1 MNQARQLIAVI
12 FILSL
17 AACSDATPTPTGVLP
32 TTAPIS
38 VPTDVPPTRLPPT
51 PVVDDPDT
59 VTTASGL
66 KYVDLV
72 AGTGPSP
79 AATDWVTLQ
88 FTATLQDG
96 TLIGSTR
103 KFGKPAD
110 VPLDGI
116 SEQIKGWA
124 EGVSTMKVGGTRKL
138 IIPPHLAY
146 GSAGSGNIPPDA
158 TLIFTVDLLSTRPA
172 PQVKIEDVRVGTGLA
187 VEAGMRLSVN
197 YTGTLDNG
205 TVFDTSIGK
214 KPFEFVLGVGEVI
227 AGWDTGLAGMKVG
240 GKRRLTIPPELG
252 YGPQGSDP
260 IPPNATLFFEVDL
273 LDAK

>member
-1 MNQARQLIAVI
+1 M
-12 FILSL
+12 
-17 AACSDATPTPTGVLP
+17 
-32 TTAPIS
+32 
-38 VPTDVPPTRLPPT
+38 
-51 PVVDDPDT
+51 VDDPNT
-59 VTTASGL
+59 ITTASCL

-72 AGTGPSP
+72 VGTGPSP

-110 VPLDGI
+110 IPLDGI

-158 TLIFTVDLLSTRPA
+158 TLIFTVDLL
-172 PQVKIEDVRVGTGLA
+172 GT
-187 VEAGMRLSVN
+187 
-197 YTGTLDNG
+197 
-205 TVFDTSIGK
+205 
-214 KPFEFVLGVGEVI
+214 
-227 AGWDTGLAGMKVG
+227 G

-260 IPPNATLFFEVDL
+260 VPPNATLFFEVDL
-273 LDAK
+273 LDAR

>member
-1 MNQARQLIAVI
+1 MNQARRLIAVI

-17 AACSDATPTPTGVLP
+17 AACSGATPTPTSVPP
-32 TTAPIS
+32 TTAPAS
-38 VPTDVPPTRLPPT
+38 APTDVPPTRLPPT

-110 VPLDGI
+110 IPLDGI

-146 GSAGSGNIPPDA
+146 GNAGSGNIPPDA
-158 TLIFTVDLLSTRPA
+158 TLIFTVDLLGTRPA
-172 PQVKIEDVRVGTGLA
+172 PQVKIEDVRVGTGLT

-240 GKRRLTIPPELG
+240 GKRRLIIPPELG